1 MDEEAVISKAIDYM
15 RGFLQDDHSGH
26 DPYHT
31 LRVLAAAERI
41 AKDEGADLFT
51 VRLAAILHDVDDV
64 KLSPETAGS
73 LARASAFMDEQG
85 VSQEVKQAVLTA
97 IREVSFKGSDSAVP
111 STIEGKCVQ
120 DADRLDA
127 IGAIGIARVFAY
139 GGAHSRPIYDETPP
153 QGLLSEA
160 EYRRSRSSSVNHF
173 YEKLFYLKDMMN
185 TASAKK
191 LAEARDRF
199 MRDYLTEFMSEW
211 AGES

>member
-1 MDEEAVISKAIDYM
+1 MNDDAVVSRAIECM
-15 RGFLQDDHSGH
+15 RGYLKDDHSGH
-26 DPYHT
+26 DPFHT
-31 LRVLAAAERI
+31 LRVLSTAERI
-41 AKDEGADLFT
+41 AKEEGADLFT
-51 VRLAAILHDVDDV
+51 VRLACILHDVDDV

-111 STIEGKCVQ
+111 TTIEGKCVQ

-127 IGAIGIARVFAY
+127 IGAIGIARAFAY

-153 QGLLSEA
+153 RGLMTES
-160 EYRRSRSSSVNHF
+160 EYRQSCSSTVNHF
-173 YEKLFYLKDMMN
+173 YEKLFFLKDMMN

-191 LAEARDRF
+191 LAEARDGF
-199 MRDYLTEFMSEW
+199 MRDYLTEFMKEW